1 VKTGVQNFLKSLDSR
16 LRGNDRKGRFRAFY
30 ERINIPSF
38 HYSGFSRLEAVM
50 GQSGKKRYEKP
61 KLKKVKLDAKC
72 AVLGFC
78 KTTGKIGP
86 GRAACGVPV
95 PKCFAAGS

>member
-1 VKTGVQNFLKSLDSR
+1 LFLDSGFR
-16 LRGNDRKGRFRAFY
+16 RNDGKRVLETFY
-30 ERINIPSF
+30 ENTDIPSF
-38 HYSGFSRLEAVM
+38 HYSSVLPLEAVM

-61 KLKKVKLDAKC
+61 TLKKVKLDAKC

-86 GRAACGVPV
+86 GRSHCGVPV
-95 PKCFAAGS
+95 PRCFAAGS

>member
-1 VKTGVQNFLKSLDSR
+1 MTEKGLPGLLTRAPISHCSSFLS
-16 LRGNDRKGRFRAFY
+16 
-30 ERINIPSF
+30 
-38 HYSGFSRLEAVM
+38 LEAVM

-61 KLKKVKLDAKC
+61 ELKKVQLDAKC

-86 GRAACGVPV
+86 GKSNCGVPV
-95 PKCFAAGS
+95 PRCYAAGS

>member
-1 VKTGVQNFLKSLDSR
+1 M
-16 LRGNDRKGRFRAFY
+16 
-30 ERINIPSF
+30 
-38 HYSGFSRLEAVM
+38 LEAVM

-61 KLKKVKLDAKC
+61 RLRKVKLDAKC

-86 GRAACGVPV
+86 GNPGCALGAAR
-95 PKCFAAGS
+95 CFAQGS

>member
-1 VKTGVQNFLKSLDSR
+1 M
-16 LRGNDRKGRFRAFY
+16 
-30 ERINIPSF
+30 
-38 HYSGFSRLEAVM
+38 M

-61 KLKKVKLDAKC
+61 KLKKVQLDAKC

-86 GRAACGVPV
+86 GRSNCGVPV
-95 PKCFAAGS
+95 PRCFAAGS

>member
-1 VKTGVQNFLKSLDSR
+1 MTE
-16 LRGNDRKGRFRAFY
+16 KGLSGLY
-30 ERINIPSF
+30 EAINIPLF
-38 HYSGFSRLEAVM
+38 QYSGFSRLEAVM

-61 KLKKVKLDAKC
+61 KLKKVQLDAKC

-86 GRAACGVPV
+86 GRSNCGVPV
-95 PKCFAAGS
+95 PRCFAAGS

>member
-1 VKTGVQNFLKSLDSR
+1 
-16 LRGNDRKGRFRAFY
+16 
-30 ERINIPSF
+30 
-38 HYSGFSRLEAVM
+38 M

-61 KLKKVKLDAKC
+61 TLKKVKLDAKC

-86 GRAACGVPV
+86 GRSNCGVPV
-95 PKCFAAGS
+95 PRCFAAGS

>member
-1 VKTGVQNFLKSLDSR
+1 MV
-16 LRGNDRKGRFRAFY
+16 
-30 ERINIPSF
+30 
-38 HYSGFSRLEAVM
+38 
-50 GQSGKKRYEKP
+50 QSGKKRYEKP

-86 GRAACGVPV
+86 GRSGCALGTSR
-95 PKCFAAGS
+95 CFALGS